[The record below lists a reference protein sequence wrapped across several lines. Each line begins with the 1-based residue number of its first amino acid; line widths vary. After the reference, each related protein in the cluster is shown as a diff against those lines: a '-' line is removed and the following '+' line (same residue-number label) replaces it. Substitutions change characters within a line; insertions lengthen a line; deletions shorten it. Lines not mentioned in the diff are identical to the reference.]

1 MQAKQSNIQVKQIDQ
16 RFSVAGQ
23 LTAADVQQIAD
34 QGFKL
39 LINFRPDGEGGAA
52 QPASATLAEQAQA
65 LGLHYAHIPV
75 IPNQIQ
81 ASDVDQLREFLTQHP
96 GQALGFCRTGNR
108 ASNVYQ
114 QVLQSG
120 NHAQDAG
127 KPACCQPQAAT
138 ENLSSRVLGWIKR

>member
-1 MQAKQSNIQVKQIDQ
+1 MQFKQIDQ

-23 LTAADVQQIAD
+23 LTAADMQEIAD

-39 LINFRPDGEGGAA
+39 VINFRPDGEGGEA
-52 QPASATLAEQAQA
+52 QPANAILAEQAQA
-65 LGLHYAHIPV
+65 LGLHYAYIPV
-75 IPNQIQ
+75 IPNQVQ
-81 ASDVDQLREFLTQHP
+81 ASDVAQLRDLLTQHP

-120 NHAQDAG
+120 DPAHDAS
-127 KPACCQPQAAT
+127 KPACCQPQTTT

>member
-1 MQAKQSNIQVKQIDQ
+1 MVIKQIDQ

-39 LINFRPDGEGGAA
+39 LINFRPDGEGGEA
-52 QPASATLAEQAQA
+52 QPANAILAEQAQA
-65 LGLHYAHIPV
+65 LGLHYAYIPV
-75 IPNQIQ
+75 IPNQVQ
-81 ASDVDQLREFLTQHP
+81 ASDVDQLRDFLTQHP

-108 ASNVYQ
+108 AGNVYQ

-120 NHAQDAG
+120 KLGHDAG
-127 KPACCQPQAAT
+127 KPACCQPQT
-138 ENLSSRVLGWIKR
+138 TEENLSSRVLGWIKR